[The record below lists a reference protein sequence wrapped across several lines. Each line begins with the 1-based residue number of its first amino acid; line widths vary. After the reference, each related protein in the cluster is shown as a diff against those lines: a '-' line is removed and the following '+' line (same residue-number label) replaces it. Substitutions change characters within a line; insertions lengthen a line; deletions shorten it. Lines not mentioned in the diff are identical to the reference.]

1 MFYLYDGK
9 PQQKNPP
16 LTARQQ
22 DVVRLVVSGLS
33 NKSIA
38 HRLMLRE
45 GTVKVHL
52 HNIYQ
57 RLGISSRVKLILMV
71 VSTGNTDTTTDTF
84 RTFSPGAE

>member
-1 MFYLYDGK
+1 MTGSHSG
-9 PQQKNPP
+9 KNPP
-16 LTARQQ
+16 LTAREQ

-38 HRLMLRE
+38 HRLKLRE

-57 RLGISSRVKLILMV
+57 KLGISSRVKLILMV
-71 VSTGNTDTTTDTF
+71 VSTGNKWHNNKHI
-84 RTFSPGAE
+84 PNI

>member
-1 MFYLYDGK
+1 MLYLYDGK
-9 PQQKNPP
+9 PQQKKPP
-16 LTARQQ
+16 LTPRQQ

-71 VSTGNTDTTTDTF
+71 VSTGYTGTTTDRF

>member
-1 MFYLYDGK
+1 MIYFYDGQ
-9 PQQKNPP
+9 PQRKNPP
-16 LTARQQ
+16 LTAREQ

-38 HRLMLRE
+38 HRLKLRE

-57 RLGISSRVKLILMV
+57 KLGISSRVKLILMV
-71 VSTGNTDTTTDTF
+71 VSTGNKWHNNKHI
-84 RTFSPGAE
+84 PNI